1 MPKIEVGTLS
11 LHKSER
17 YDRMWWVE
25 YELSGERHIIYRVL
39 YNIKDDWQTMPK
51 LFLAVNGKRAL
62 FARVSEAFAS
72 QALSIVRGVSE
83 YNATIFDAAD
93 EEQEAEQVA
102 LVREALE
109 AALPADDA
117 FCSTQIFCSKLRIS
131 GCDDLFFAFYKEFR
145 PALEFTQEELLASAR
160 HMESELKSEH
170 KQWAED
176 IEKVLS
182 SDEQALAPR

>member
-1 MPKIEVGTLS
+1 MPKIDVGTLS

-17 YDRMWWVE
+17 YDRMWWVQ
-25 YELSGERHIIYRVL
+25 YELNGERHIISRVL
-39 YNIKDDWQTMPK
+39 FNIKDTWQTMPK
-51 LFLAVNGKRAL
+51 LFLAVNAKPAL
-62 FARVSEAFAS
+62 FARVSEAFAP

-83 YNATIFDAAD
+83 YNDTIFGAAD

-102 LVREALE
+102 RIREALL

-131 GCDDLFFAFYKEFR
+131 GCDDLYFAFYKEFR
-145 PALEFTQEELLASAR
+145 PALEFTDKELLASAR
-160 HMESELKSEH
+160 HMEDELKSEH
-170 KQWAED
+170 KEWAQD